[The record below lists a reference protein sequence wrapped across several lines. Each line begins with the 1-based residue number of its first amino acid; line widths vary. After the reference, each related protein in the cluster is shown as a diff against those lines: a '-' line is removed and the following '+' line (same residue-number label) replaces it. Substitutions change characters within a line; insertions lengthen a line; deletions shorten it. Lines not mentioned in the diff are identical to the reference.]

1 MPHAQD
7 SSLKPLAAAA
17 NPAAFGLPT
26 PLFAAPRALNG
37 PSPRG
42 GTVEGRRPGIAA
54 MAGNTPSPSERG
66 KPCVPLCRHTASA
79 EGLPAEDVR
88 QAFAARHAQA
98 QGGHPAIAQVLGL
111 SEGALVAAQG
121 GPVDRLT
128 SPLAARRL
136 RADGPALLAGLEACG
151 ELMAMTRN
159 AHGVHEKVGPYRGVE
174 GHAHV
179 GLVRGGAIDL
189 RLDFRHWAHAFAV
202 EEQVAED
209 ARHPDGVQRSLQV
222 FDAQGLAVHEIVLR
236 ARSDHAAWRAL
247 VDRLA
252 TAPQA
257 DGGDDDPAAGP
268 VARAVPPKPKPRPDD
283 EIDRPAFHDAWASMR
298 DTHDFAGLL
307 ERHGLT
313 RTQGLRLAAPGYT
326 QAVTPSCAQ
335 AVLQGAAQQGVSVM
349 VVVGNRGTTQ
359 IHTGPIQSVAVRGP
373 WLEVLDE
380 GFTLR
385 LREDRIAQ
393 AWVVR
398 KPTSDG
404 LVHSLELFDAEG
416 DTIAMLLGERR
427 PGQRER
433 CDWRQLLD
441 TVALDHDAP
450 AIARCA

>member
-1 MPHAQD
+1 
-7 SSLKPLAAAA
+7 
-17 NPAAFGLPT
+17 
-26 PLFAAPRALNG
+26 
-37 PSPRG
+37 
-42 GTVEGRRPGIAA
+42 
-54 MAGNTPSPSERG
+54 MAGDTPSPSQRG
-66 KPCVPLCRHTASA
+66 ESCAPLCHHPASTA
-79 EGLPAEDVR
+79 GLPAEGVGR
-88 QAFAARHAQA
+88 AFAARRAQA
-98 QGGHPAIAQVLGL
+98 RGRHPDIAEALGL
-111 SEGALVAAQG
+111 SEGALIADHG
-121 GPVDRLT
+121 GPLDRPT
-128 SPLAARRL
+128 SPLAVRRL
-136 RADGPALLAGLEACG
+136 HADGPALLAGLEACG
-151 ELMAMTRN
+151 ELVALTRN
-159 AHGVHEKVGPYRGVE
+159 AHGVHEKVGLYRGVE

-179 GLVRGGAIDL
+179 GLVQGGAIDL

-202 EEQVAED
+202 EEPVAED

-222 FDAQGLAVHEIVLR
+222 FDAQGLAVHQIVLR
-236 ARSDHAAWRAL
+236 ARSDRGAWRAL

-252 TAPQA
+252 TGPQA
-257 DGGDDDPAAGP
+257 DGGDDDPAPCP
-268 VARAVPPKPKPRPDD
+268 VAHAVPTKPVPRPDD

-307 ERHGLT
+307 ERHGVT
-313 RTQGLRLAAPGYT
+313 RTQALRLAAPGYT
-326 QAVTPSCAQ
+326 QAVAPSCAQ

-359 IHTGPIQSVAVRGP
+359 IHTGPIQRVAVRGP

-380 GFTLR
+380 GFHLH

-404 LVHSLELFDAEG
+404 LVHALELFDAAG
-416 DTIAMLLGERR
+416 DTIATLLGERR